1 MMRIVNEKEHDLA
14 LIAESG
20 LAVGSIYPLAESRLI
35 IGRRMDASVPVED
48 TKVSRDH
55 AVVDR
60 RNGHCLLVDLG
71 STNGTYLN
79 GRKIVEAMRIKIGD
93 HIRVGNSA
101 FRVDLFENVKT
112 KALNTRWNDVT
123 RVDLQ
128 LETSPKIVRS
138 KFEEDAAIEGSLET
152 LDIHKKLIQEAH
164 QEIFKKRVAFAAI
177 CLALILSAILLF

>member
-20 LAVGSIYPLAESRLI
+20 LSVGNVYPLSESRLI

-79 GRKIVEAMRIKIGD
+79 GRKINEAMRIKIGD

-101 FRVDLFENVKT
+101 FRVDLFNNAKSRHD
-112 KALNTRWNDVT
+112 NTRWNDVT

-128 LETSPKIVRS
+128 LDASPKVARS
-138 KFEEDAAIEGSLET
+138 KYIEESAIEGSLET
-152 LDIHKKLIQEAH
+152 LDVHKKLIQEARH
-164 QEIFKKRVAFAAI
+164 EVFKKRVAFATI